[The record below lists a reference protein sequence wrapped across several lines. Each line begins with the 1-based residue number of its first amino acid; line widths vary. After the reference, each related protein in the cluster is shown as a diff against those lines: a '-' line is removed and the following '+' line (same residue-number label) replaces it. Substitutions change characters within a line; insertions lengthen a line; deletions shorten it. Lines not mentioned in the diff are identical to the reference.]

1 MLRLINVN
9 KSYKYGKNME
19 VILDNINIDFK
30 NQELVFILGVS
41 GSGKSTLLNIIGG
54 MLEIDSGS
62 IMLDNQDITKFNHQM
77 MCYYRN
83 NMIGFIHQ
91 DYHLVEYMSVV
102 DNIKL
107 GQTIK
112 NNNQNM
118 NDLLKKLGI
127 YNKKNTCVNRLSGGE
142 KQRVAIAR
150 AIINNPDIIL
160 CDEPTG
166 ALDSH
171 NSIKIMNILKEI
183 SQNKLVIVVSHDE
196 ELAKKYA
203 DRIININD
211 GKVEYNKQEDCN
223 KFHQINK
230 KKISLLSIIKLA
242 IKNLSLKKMRTI
254 FTSIAISIGFIC
266 MVLVLCLS
274 KSFNEELD
282 KLEKDIVSNYPI
294 NIYNGEFTIPNTNL
308 SNSKNDFKN
317 KVVIKNK
324 EDYLQTNK
332 INIKYINYLKQISEI
347 SYLGYNYDISMP
359 IISDRYQFLDNQY
372 LKILPSNRL
381 VYDNYTIVYG
391 KNITSMNEILLK
403 LDSNNCVDSE
413 LLRVFNIKED
423 INYQD
428 LIGRKLKIILNDEYY
443 LKNGEYY
450 YINNDL
456 KQMYYD
462 SEIELSIVGIIKEK
476 TIIDDSNYLYYSQD
490 LVEHILNI
498 NSQSQIVKEQLFKDY
513 NLLGVNLDK
522 NELLSFLGY
531 ESLPTGIN
539 IYVNNLSDKEIVLK
553 KLDKYNEDNPKEKLI
568 YVDVMQ
574 EAIDLLKNIINVIT
588 IILVVFSLISIFV
601 SSLMIFILTNNRVME
616 RIKEIGILKSL
627 GARKKDITRLF
638 NIENLIISIIASFIG
653 IIIINILV
661 NPINNI
667 MSILLEDDG
676 MFKVYP
682 ELLLI
687 CTIFNIL
694 ITIISGYFPA
704 KIAGRKN
711 IIDCINNRH

>member
-347 SYLGYNYDISMP
+347 SYLGYNYDISIP

>member
-1 MLRLINVN
+1 
-9 KSYKYGKNME
+9 ME